1 MNSTLQR
8 LLLGVVAAAVVGGAT
23 ILAYSQLS
31 DRSPQSPN
39 LIVITV
45 DTLRQDHL
53 GCYGSDT
60 RTPALDKLAAEGF
73 RFRDSFAVAPT
84 TLPSHTSLFTGLYPA
99 RHGVRLNGRF
109 QVPTE
114 AQTLAE
120 VLRTHGYQTAAFVGT
135 AVLSRHYALDQGFQV
150 YNDDVDSDLNSVQ
163 AQRRATD
170 VSHAAIDWLEGV
182 TTPFFLWVHYFDP
195 HGPYDPPP
203 PYDSSYYEGNPRS
216 PKHTSMEGI
225 HVAFYQKLDGITD
238 VRYPLA
244 QYKGEVTYTDKAI
257 GQLLE
262 AVDSRGLRDST
273 LVIMT
278 ADHGE
283 SLGENN
289 YYFDHGETLHDTSM
303 RVPLIVRAPWLEGAR
318 VVEGPVSLVDVY
330 PTVMDLLKIEV
341 PDGIQGQSVATYLE
355 EGSVPDR
362 VLFLETVLP
371 TISKRSAIF
380 GIQTAQWKL
389 IQRMNRVVLFH
400 YLSDPGEQKNVA
412 EQNAVVRDRLVASVQ
427 GYLRT
432 QPLRAERF
440 TPSPEHLDQ
449 LRMLGYIQ

>member
-1 MNSTLQR
+1 MKR
-8 LLLGVVAAAVVGGAT
+8 LLVGVAVSAVVSGAF
-23 ILAYSQLS
+23 ILAYWQFS
-31 DRSPQSPN
+31 DQSPGSPN
-39 LIVITV
+39 LIIITV

-60 RTPALDKLAAEGF
+60 RTTALDKLATEGF

-99 RHGVRLNGRF
+99 RHGVRLNGQF
-109 QVPTE
+109 KVPAE

-120 VLRTHGYQTAAFVGT
+120 VLRAHGYRTAAFVGA

-150 YNDDVDSDLNSVQ
+150 YNDNVVSDVDSVQ
-163 AQRRATD
+163 AQRRGGE
-170 VSHAAIDWLEGV
+170 VSRAAIDWIEGV
-182 TTPFFLWVHYFDP
+182 KTPFFLWVHYFDP

-203 PYDSSYYEGNPRS
+203 PYDSYYYQGNPRS
-216 PKHTSMEGI
+216 PQYTSMEDI
-225 HVAFYQKLDGITD
+225 PVVFYQKLDGITD
-238 VRYPLA
+238 IRFPLA
-244 QYKGEVTYTDKAI
+244 QYKGEVTYTDKAVE
-257 GQLLE
+257 QLLKI
-262 AVDSRGLRDST
+262 VDRRGLRGST
-273 LVIMT
+273 LVLMT

-283 SLGENN
+283 SLGANN

-303 RVPLIVRAPWLEGAR
+303 RVPLIIRAPWVEGTR

-330 PTVMDLLKIEV
+330 PTVLDLLKIEA
-341 PDGIQGQSVATYLE
+341 PEGIQGQSVANYLE

-362 VLFLETVLP
+362 MLFLETVLP
-371 TISKRSAIF
+371 TISKRPAIF

-389 IQRMNRVVLFH
+389 LLRSNRVALFH
-400 YLSDPGEQKNVA
+400 HLSDPGEQKNVA
-412 EQNAVVRDRLVASVQ
+412 EQNAVVRDRLVASLQ

-432 QPLRAERF
+432 QPLRADRF
-440 TPSPEHLDQ
+440 KPSPEHLEQ

>member
-1 MNSTLQR
+1 MKR
-8 LLLGVVAAAVVGGAT
+8 LLVGVAAAAVAGGVA
-23 ILAYSQLS
+23 ILACWLLS
-31 DRSPQSPN
+31 ERSPRSPN

-60 RTPALDKLAAEGF
+60 KTTALDKLAAEGF
-73 RFRDSFAVAPT
+73 RFQDSVAVAPT

-109 QVPTE
+109 QVPAE

-120 VLRTHGYQTAAFVGT
+120 VLRAHGYRTAAFVGA
-135 AVLSRHYALDQGFQV
+135 AVLSRHYALDQGFQI
-150 YNDDVDSDLNSVQ
+150 YNDDVDSDVASAQ
-163 AQRRATD
+163 AQRRAAD
-170 VSHAAIDWLEGV
+170 VSRAAIDWLESV

-203 PYDSSYYEGNPRS
+203 PYDSNYYEGNPRS
-216 PKHTSMEGI
+216 PKYTSMEGI
-225 HVAFYQKLDGITD
+225 SVVFYQKLDGITD
-238 VRYPLA
+238 IRYPLA
-244 QYKGEVTYTDKAI
+244 QYKGEVTYTDKAV

-262 AVDSRGLRDST
+262 AVDYRGFHDNT
-273 LVIMT
+273 LVLMT

-303 RVPLIVRAPWLEGAR
+303 RVPLIIRAPWLEGAPR

-330 PTVMDLLKIEV
+330 PTVLDLLDIEV

-355 EGSVPDR
+355 EGRVPDR
-362 VLFLETVLP
+362 ELFLETMLP
-371 TISKRSAIF
+371 TISERSAIF
-380 GIQTAQWKL
+380 GIQTAHWKL
-389 IQRMNRVVLFH
+389 ILRENRVKLFH
-400 YLSDPGEQKNVA
+400 RLSDPGEQKNVA
-412 EQNAVVRDRLVASVQ
+412 EQHAVVRNWLVDLVQ
-427 GYLRT
+427 GYFRT

-440 TPSPEHLDQ
+440 KPSPEHIEQ
-449 LRMLGYIQ
+449 LRALGYIQ